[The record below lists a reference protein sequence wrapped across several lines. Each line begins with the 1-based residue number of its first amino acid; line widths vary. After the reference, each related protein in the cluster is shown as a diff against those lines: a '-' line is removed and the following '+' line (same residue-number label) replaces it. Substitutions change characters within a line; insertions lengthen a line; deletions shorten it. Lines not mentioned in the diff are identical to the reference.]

1 MAKFNY
7 DKDHPKVQN
16 LKKVVNE
23 LRKKRSKT
31 FSGKI
36 LKKIGLIKKMTDE
49 DAKNFA
55 DKLET
60 RASKLKTA
68 TEGSFKSGGIG
79 MLSPKQKKIASKAPP
94 RNKIDGKDFAVLRA
108 EKAKGRGKGLQD
120 EKMKPGKIMK
130 ADKGGMGEATKYKK
144 YLKGLKKATDKS
156 KLQNLG
162 KSFFKSVG
170 VFPVVSPPQTAKK
183 SMKKI
188 GSTFLERR
196 AKLAGTTVKGIERAA
211 KATKYGKIA
220 AGVAGAALL
229 AKAGLEKLYE
239 KRTGKRA
246 PTKRPLKKMGGGMMM
261 KKPMMAKEGKIT
273 DLDRTTGNI
282 LMRQFIRD
290 KKRISPKGITKAKR
304 EAAKAMGGYMGGGMM
319 QRPMMAMGY
328 DTGDLASA
336 ENVYKKIKA
345 KDRKKATREALERME
360 EKRKKRKKDPRDPI
374 GPGPLGSIP
383 GGLGGRG
390 ISNVPGRL
398 RRQPVIPTPKLA
410 VPQMSKGSSVK
421 VKVKLGRNKP
431 TKLF

>member
-1 MAKFNY
+1 
-7 DKDHPKVQN
+7 
-16 LKKVVNE
+16 
-23 LRKKRSKT
+23 
-31 FSGKI
+31 
-36 LKKIGLIKKMTDE
+36 
-49 DAKNFA
+49 
-55 DKLET
+55 
-60 RASKLKTA
+60 
-68 TEGSFKSGGIG
+68 
-79 MLSPKQKKIASKAPP
+79 
-94 RNKIDGKDFAVLRA
+94 
-108 EKAKGRGKGLQD
+108 
-120 EKMKPGKIMK
+120 
-130 ADKGGMGEATKYKK
+130 
-144 YLKGLKKATDKS
+144 
-156 KLQNLG
+156 
-162 KSFFKSVG
+162 
-170 VFPVVSPPQTAKK
+170 
-183 SMKKI
+183 
-188 GSTFLERR
+188 
-196 AKLAGTTVKGIERAA
+196 
-211 KATKYGKIA
+211 
-220 AGVAGAALL
+220 
-229 AKAGLEKLYE
+229 
-239 KRTGKRA
+239 
-246 PTKRPLKKMGGGMMM
+246 KKMGGGMMM
-261 KKPMMAKEGKIT
+261 RKPMMAKEGKIT

-304 EAAKAMGGYMGGGMM
+304 EAAKAMGGYMGGGLTEATKRLKAQGKMGGGMM

>member
-246 PTKRPLKKMGGGMMM
+246 PTKRPLKKMGGGMM
-261 KKPMMAKEGKIT
+261 
-273 DLDRTTGNI
+273 
-282 LMRQFIRD
+282 
-290 KKRISPKGITKAKR
+290 
-304 EAAKAMGGYMGGGMM
+304 